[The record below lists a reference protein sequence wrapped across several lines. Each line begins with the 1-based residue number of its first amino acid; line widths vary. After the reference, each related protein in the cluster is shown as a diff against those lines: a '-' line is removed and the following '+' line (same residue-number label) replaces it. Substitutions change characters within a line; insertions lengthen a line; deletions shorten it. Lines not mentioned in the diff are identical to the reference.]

1 MPEWTRE
8 QKRERVR
15 NRVNK
20 AYSPENH
27 QYFPAKED
35 SSTVGWDDYLRVGI
49 YVRVSTSDPMQT
61 TSFELQQKY
70 YDEMVAKHP
79 HWTLVKIY
87 ADEGKSGVTVEHRE
101 QFQEMIQDALNNKL
115 NLIVTK
121 SINRFSRNTL
131 IALTTIKKLKA
142 KHVGIYFESE
152 GVYSLNEDN
161 RMGLTF
167 FCEIA
172 EQKSRIRSRSMETSL
187 RMRLDHG
194 LPLTPELLGF
204 LKDEEGKLIINEET
218 KNIPK
223 LMFYMYLYGY
233 STQQIADVLTRLS
246 KKTYLG
252 NIKWSQG
259 GIASTLRNERY
270 CGDVRT
276 RKRYKIFAADVE
288 DQKTFKNRGEKP
300 QSYYMDDHDGIIS
313 RDDFVAVQRIMNN
326 AKFGGTSLLP
336 ELRVIP
342 EGLLKGFVIVHPKW
356 GSFTKE
362 DYIRACKSVGGDE
375 ETEKVIT
382 GEAGQFD
389 LREFEVVDFKLFEDS
404 QVPSISIQEK
414 NIRFS
419 TSCIRKM
426 ACGPYVE
433 LLVHPIKHKLAIRPT
448 TKDNRYGIVWT
459 KGSKGIPRD
468 IAGKAYIGTLF
479 DIFGWRKDYRYKLY
493 GCVYR
498 DSVELAC
505 IFSDIDASVY
515 IKKEDYLSATGV
527 DAHGLLMN
535 TSGKRIKAVTG
546 DLGNRFGRG
555 FYEEWNRDGHMTE
568 EQWQTRIEA
577 RLCEAGE
584 RLRITPYSE
593 LESFIRQELGE
604 LFEEVKP

>member
-1 MPEWTRE
+1 MPEWTNE

-15 NRVNK
+15 NRVRQ
-20 AYSPENH
+20 AHVSEGY

-35 SSTVGWDDYLRVGI
+35 SSHVGWDDYLRVGI
-49 YVRVSTSDPMQT
+49 YARVSTLDPLQT
-61 TSFELQQKY
+61 TSFELQKEY
-70 YDEMVAKHP
+70 YDDLVAKHP

-87 ADEGKSGVTVEHRE
+87 ADEGKSGVTVENRE
-101 QFQEMIQDALNNKL
+101 QFQEMVRDALDGKL
-115 NLIVTK
+115 DLIITK
-121 SINRFSRNTL
+121 SISRFSRNTL
-131 IALTTIKKLKA
+131 IALGTIKKLKA
-142 KHVGIYFESE
+142 KKVGIYFESE

-172 EQKSRIRSRSMETSL
+172 EQESRIRSRSMETSL

-204 LKDEEGKLIINEET
+204 LKDEDGKLVINQET

-223 LMFYMYLYGY
+223 LMFFMYLYGY

-252 NIKWSQG
+252 NMKWSAS
-259 GIASTLRNERY
+259 GIANTLRSERY

-276 RKRYKIFAADVE
+276 RKRYKLFAADVE

-300 QSYYMDDHDGIIS
+300 QSYYMGDHDAIIS
-313 RDDFVAVQRIMNN
+313 RDDYIAVQRIMNN
-326 AKFGGTSLLP
+326 ARYGGTSLLP

-342 EGLLKGFVIVHPKW
+342 EGLLKGFVVVHPKW
-356 GSFTKE
+356 GSFTKD
-362 DYIRACKSVGGDE
+362 DYIRACKSVGGDDDK
-375 ETEKVIT
+375 EKVIT

-389 LREFEVVDFKLFEDS
+389 LRDFEIVDFKLFDDV
-404 QVPSISIQEK
+404 QVPSVSVQIK
-414 NIRFS
+414 DIRFS
-419 TSCIRKM
+419 ASCVHRM
-426 ACGPYVE
+426 ACDEYVE
-433 LLVHPIKHKLAIRPT
+433 LLVHPIKRKLAIRPT
-448 TKDNRYGIVWT
+448 TKDNRYGIQWT
-459 KGSKGIPRD
+459 KGSKKVPRN
-468 IAGKAYIGTLF
+468 IACKAYIDNLF

-493 GCVYR
+493 GCVYK
-498 DSVELAC
+498 DGIELAC
-505 IFSDIDASVY
+505 IFSSIDASVY
-515 IKKEDYLSATGV
+515 IRKDDYLSASGV
-527 DAHGLLMN
+527 EAKGLLLD

-568 EQWQTRIEA
+568 EQWKTQIEA
-577 RLCEAGE
+577 KMCETGE
-584 RLRITPYSE
+584 RLKITPYNE
-593 LESFIRQELGE
+593 LEEFIRQELGE

>member
-87 ADEGKSGVTVEHRE
+87 ADEGKSGVTIEHRE
-101 QFQEMIQDALNNKL
+101 QFQEMIQDALDKKL
-115 NLIVTK
+115 DLIITK
-121 SINRFSRNTL
+121 SISRFSRNTL
-131 IALTTIKKLKA
+131 VALATIKKLKA
-142 KHVGIYFESE
+142 KKVGIYFESE

-172 EQKSRIRSRSMETSL
+172 EQESRIRSRSMETSL

-204 LKDEEGKLIINEET
+204 VKDEEGKLVINEET

-233 STQQIADVLTRLS
+233 STQQIADVLTRLC

-252 NIKWSQG
+252 NMKWSAG
-259 GIASTLRNERY
+259 GIANSLKNERY

-288 DQKTFKNRGEKP
+288 DQKTFTNRGEKP
-300 QSYYMDDHDGIIS
+300 QSYYMDDHDWIIT
-313 RDDFVAVQRIMNN
+313 RDDYVAVQRIMNN

-356 GSFTKE
+356 GSFTKD

-382 GEAGQFD
+382 GQVGQFD
-389 LREFEVVDFKLFEDS
+389 LRDFEIVDFKLFEDT
-404 QVPSISIQEK
+404 QVPSVSIQLK
-414 NIRFS
+414 NLRFS
-419 TSCIRKM
+419 ASCVRRM
-426 ACGPYVE
+426 ACGDRVE
-433 LLVHPIKHKLAIRPT
+433 LLVHPIKKKLAIRPAA
-448 TKDNRYGIVWT
+448 KDSRYGIVWT
-459 KGSKGIPRD
+459 KGSRGVPRD
-468 IAGKAYIGTLF
+468 IACKAYIDTLF
-479 DIFGWRKDYRYKLY
+479 DIFGWRKDYKYKLY

-498 DSVELAC
+498 DGPELAS
-505 IFSDIDASVY
+505 IFSDMDASVY
-515 IKKEDYLSATGV
+515 IRKDDYLSASGV
-527 DAHGLLMN
+527 DAKGLLLD

-568 EQWQTRIEA
+568 EKWQTRIEA
-577 RLCEAGE
+577 RMCEGGE
-584 RLRITPYSE
+584 KLKITPYHE
-593 LESFIRQELGE
+593 LEAFIREELGE
-604 LFEEVKP
+604 IFEEVRP

>member
-1 MPEWTRE
+1 
-8 QKRERVR
+8 
-15 NRVNK
+15 
-20 AYSPENH
+20 
-27 QYFPAKED
+27 
-35 SSTVGWDDYLRVGI
+35 
-49 YVRVSTSDPMQT
+49 
-61 TSFELQQKY
+61 
-70 YDEMVAKHP
+70 
-79 HWTLVKIY
+79 
-87 ADEGKSGVTVEHRE
+87 
-101 QFQEMIQDALNNKL
+101 
-115 NLIVTK
+115 
-121 SINRFSRNTL
+121 
-131 IALTTIKKLKA
+131 
-142 KHVGIYFESE
+142 
-152 GVYSLNEDN
+152 
-161 RMGLTF
+161 
-167 FCEIA
+167 
-172 EQKSRIRSRSMETSL
+172 
-187 RMRLDHG
+187 
-194 LPLTPELLGF
+194 
-204 LKDEEGKLIINEET
+204 
-218 KNIPK
+218 
-223 LMFYMYLYGY
+223 MFYMYLYGY

-252 NIKWSQG
+252 NIKWAPG

-389 LREFEVVDFKLFEDS
+389 LREFEVVDFKLFDDS
-404 QVPSISIQEK
+404 QVSSISIQEK
-414 NIRFS
+414 SIRFS

-433 LLVHPIKHKLAIRPT
+433 LLVHPIKRKLAIRPT
-448 TKDNRYGIVWT
+448 TKENRYGIVWT
-459 KGSKGIPRD
+459 KGSRGIPRD
-468 IAGKAYIGTLF
+468 IAGKAYIDKLF

-498 DSVELAC
+498 DGVELAC
-505 IFSDIDASVY
+505 IFSDMDASVY

-527 DAHGLLMN
+527 DAQGLLMN

-546 DLGNRFGRG
+546 ELGNRFGRG